1 VRSERS
7 KLGRWAGITLAA
19 ATIVGGALVV
29 AACSNGGE
37 GDRCDF
43 NAENSGDDDCQN
55 GLICWQ
61 AAMLSGAGSDLCCPP
76 DRAQATTAACAIPA
90 AAPGVDAAIPADTG
104 TGDDGGTDGAVQSD
118 GDDSATTDGPASETS
133 TGDGATSDG
142 ETGDGASSD
151 GDDGG

>member
-7 KLGRWAGITLAA
+7 KLGRWVGITLAA
-19 ATIVGGALVV
+19 ATIIGGGLAV

-37 GDRCDF
+37 GDAC
-43 NAENSGDDDCQN
+43 NYLAENNGDDDCQD

-61 AAMLSGAGSDLCCPP
+61 AKTLNGAGTDLCCPP

-90 AAPGVDAAIPADTG
+90 TAPGVDAAIPADSGPT
-104 TGDDGGTDGAVQSD
+104 TDGETQSD
-118 GDDSATTDGPASETS
+118 GDAASASDTSSDVASDTS
-133 TGDGATSDG
+133 TADGA
-142 ETGDGASSD
+142 AAD